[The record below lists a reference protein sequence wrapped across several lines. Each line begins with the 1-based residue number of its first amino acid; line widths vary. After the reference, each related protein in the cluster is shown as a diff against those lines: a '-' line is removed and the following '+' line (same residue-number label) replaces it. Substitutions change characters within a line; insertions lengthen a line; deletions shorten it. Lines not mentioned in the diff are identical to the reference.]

1 MEIYERIIELRK
13 EHLPKKRKKKSI
25 TQNEFGE
32 LLGVSRSVIVN
43 IEYNRVPIK
52 DHMIKLICQT
62 FNVNEEW
69 LRNGTEPIFKE
80 KENDIQTLLQKEYGL
95 SELASSIIKSYI
107 ELPEEEQKIFEKF
120 VFKVFKEMQEKN
132 SKDEKEFEEDTK
144 SFEDIVGNPDEILK
158 NKKEKEEVS

>member
-1 MEIYERIIELRK
+1 MNTRLKELRK
-13 EHLPKKRKKKSI
+13 NILKLTLK
-25 TQNEFGE
+25 EFGKE
-32 LLGVSRSVIVN
+32 ISLSAGGLGD
-43 IEYNRVPIK
+43 IESGRTPLQER
-52 DHMIKLICQT
+52 HIKLISQA
-62 FNVNEEW
+62 FNVNEDW
-69 LRNGTEPIFKE
+69 LRNGTEPIFIE
-80 KENDIQTLLQKEYGL
+80 KENDIQILLQKEYGL

>member
-1 MEIYERIIELRK
+1 
-13 EHLPKKRKKKSI
+13 
-25 TQNEFGE
+25 
-32 LLGVSRSVIVN
+32 
-43 IEYNRVPIK
+43 
-52 DHMIKLICQT
+52 MIKLICQT